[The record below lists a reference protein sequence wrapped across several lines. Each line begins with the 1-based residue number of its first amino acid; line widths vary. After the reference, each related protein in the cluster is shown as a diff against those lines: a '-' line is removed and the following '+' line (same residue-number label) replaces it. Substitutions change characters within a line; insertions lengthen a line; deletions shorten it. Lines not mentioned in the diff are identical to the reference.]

1 VLAMWVP
8 ELPFQ
13 LACRREGGLEGR
25 PLAFLNPEQ
34 PRTPTLWF
42 VNRLAK
48 AEGLKAGDPM
58 DQALRRLP
66 GLRVL
71 DPAPQTWWEAHASM
85 ADFLVRWTPQGQL
98 GRMGEALVELHGTEG
113 LYGPARDAAWRIRR
127 ELQGAHGWL
136 SHGGLSE
143 SATAAQL
150 AAHQEHEL
158 ELVPQGAEAGFLAP
172 QPLKSLTDLAPRLQA
187 RFRRLGL
194 CSFGDVQPLALS
206 LWQELVPA
214 PLAPKLRAQ
223 ARGEDHVKLPLLTE
237 RPGSSRHSWRLEPP
251 RLPEEVELAAWT
263 LNRLWA
269 DPRSPRSLSLRWWD
283 VDGEPHF
290 WKATETALAAPPLD
304 VARTLETA
312 FRKDATRRILV
323 RQVELRIAWGLGRPR
338 SLFPEPRITKLDRL
352 EPALA
357 SLRKRYPESPVLPG
371 WVAAV

>member
-13 LACRREGGLEGR
+13 LACGREGGLEGR

-48 AEGLKAGDPM
+48 AEGLRTGEPM

-71 DPAPQTWWEAHASM
+71 DPAPQTWWEAHAHLG
-85 ADFLVRWTPQGQL
+85 DFLVRWTPQGQL

-113 LYGPARDAAWRIRR
+113 IYGPARDAASRIRR
-127 ELQGAHGWL
+127 ELQGSHGWL

-143 SATAAQL
+143 SATAAHL
-150 AAHQEHEL
+150 AAHLEHEL
-158 ELVPQGAEAGFLAP
+158 EFVPEGGESGFLAP
-172 QPLKSLTDLAPRLQA
+172 QPLKNLPDLAPRLRA

-194 CSFGDVQPLALS
+194 LSFGDTQPLPLAT
-206 LWQELVPA
+206 WQELVPP

-223 ARGEDHVKLPLLTE
+223 TRGEDRVKLPLLTE
-237 RPGSSRHSWRLEPP
+237 RPGNSRHPWRLEPP
-251 RLPEEVELAAWT
+251 RLPEEVELAAWA

-290 WKATETALAAPPLD
+290 WKAPETALAAPPLD
-304 VARTLETA
+304 VARTLQEA
-312 FRKDATRRILV
+312 FCEGATRRILV

-338 SLFPEPRITKLDRL
+338 TLFPEARVTKLDHL

-357 SLRKRYPESPVLPG
+357 KLRKRYPENPVLPG
-371 WVAAV
+371 WMVAV